1 MHPITKDS
9 ESFIEFLSKELMIS
23 KNKVNLS
30 IKFRELDNWSSLN
43 ALILIS
49 RINEET
55 GVIISASDL
64 SNLITVDDLFKFINK
79 VNK

>member
-1 MHPITKDS
+1 MHPINKDS

-23 KNKVNLS
+23 INKVNLS

-64 SNLITVDDLFKFINK
+64 SNLITVGELFTFINK

>member
-1 MHPITKDS
+1 
-9 ESFIEFLSKELMIS
+9 MIS
-23 KNKVNLS
+23 INKVNLS

-64 SNLITVDDLFKFINK
+64 SNLITVGELFTFINK

>member
-23 KNKVNLS
+23 INKVNLS

>member
-9 ESFIEFLSKELMIS
+9 ESFLEFLSKELMIS
-23 KNKVNLS
+23 INKVNLS

-55 GVIISASDL
+55 GVTISASDL
-64 SNLITVDDLFKFINK
+64 SNLITVGDLFTFINK
-79 VNK
+79 ANK

>member
-23 KNKVNLS
+23 INKVNLS

-64 SNLITVDDLFKFINK
+64 SNLITVGDLFTFINK